1 MPELR
6 QGRRASTFGWWWTA
20 LQGLGFLHHRLRQ
33 GRQEGPACCRGEVR
47 VRVVQRVRVVGDAR
61 RLRFVRTGRFGDIG
75 NLRNSGTVWGIGNI
89 RHRRRLRLEWR
100 GGPRGPRLQARS
112 TRAVQHS
119 QVGTAEVNGLETLRE
134 ALQRAAVSIGA
145 PADVQPALERPRD
158 PAHGDWATNLAMTL
172 AKPLGKKPRD
182 IAEAL
187 LAALDATG
195 AGVAESTVA
204 GPGFINFRL
213 ATADLAAGVGRILAE
228 GAQWGLGTSGTGRTA
243 NVEFVSANPT
253 GPLHVGHG
261 RQAALG
267 DAIAAL
273 LASQGWTVTR
283 EFYYNDAGAQIAN
296 LALSVQARLR
306 ERAGEPGEVPDGGY
320 HGEYI
325 KEIAER
331 YAVELPA
338 DPRGAD
344 LERVRAVAVREL
356 RHEQDLDL
364 RAFGVKF
371 DVYYLES
378 SLYSDGFVA
387 KTVGQLQ
394 QAGHTFEDDG
404 ALYLRTTTF
413 GDDKDRVMRKRD
425 GTFTYFVP
433 DVAYHVT
440 KFERGFTRAINVQG
454 ADHHGTTARV
464 RAGLQALE
472 MGVPKGYP
480 EYVLHQM
487 VTVLKG
493 GEEVKISKR
502 AGAYVTVRDLIDE
515 VGRDAVRYFFL
526 MRKGDSQLVFDVD
539 LARSQ
544 SEENPVY
551 YIQMAHA
558 RLCGIFRVGEIDA
571 CNVTGE
577 GIDWSALD
585 QVEERE
591 LVKTLLDWPTF
602 VANAADALEPHR
614 VANWLLETARL
625 VHIWYHKHHVLGE
638 PERIMQAR
646 LALAKAARITLANG
660 LGLLGISAP
669 ERM

>member
-1 MPELR
+1 MSGLDALR
-6 QGRRASTFGWWWTA
+6 AA
-20 LQGLGFLHHRLRQ
+20 LIQ
-33 GRQEGPACCRGEVR
+33 AAVR
-47 VRVVQRVRVVGDAR
+47 V
-61 RLRFVRTGRFGDIG
+61 
-75 NLRNSGTVWGIGNI
+75 
-89 RHRRRLRLEWR
+89 
-100 GGPRGPRLQARS
+100 
-112 TRAVQHS
+112 
-119 QVGTAEVNGLETLRE
+119 
-134 ALQRAAVSIGA
+134 GA
-145 PADVQPALERPRD
+145 PADVAPVLERPRD

-172 AKPLGKKPRD
+172 AKPLAKKPRE

-187 LAALDATG
+187 VAALDTAA
-195 AGVAESTVA
+195 AGVSEASVA

-213 ATADLAAGVGRILAE
+213 STADLASGIARILQSGE
-228 GAQWGLGTSGTGRTA
+228 SWGRGDAGHGRA
-243 NVEFVSANPT
+243 AMVEFVSANPT

-267 DAIAAL
+267 DSIASL
-273 LASQGWTVTR
+273 LASQGWKVTR
-283 EFYYNDAGAQIAN
+283 EFYYNDAGVQIAN

-306 ERAGEPGEVPDGGY
+306 ERAGDPLVIPEGGY
-320 HGEYI
+320 HGDYI
-325 KEIAER
+325 REIAER
-331 YAVELPA
+331 YAAECPN
-338 DPRGAD
+338 DPRGDD
-344 LERVRAVAVREL
+344 LEQVRQLAVREL
-356 RHEQDLDL
+356 RKEQDLDL
-364 RAFGVKF
+364 RAFGVQF
-371 DVYYLES
+371 DNYYLES
-378 SLYSDGFVA
+378 SLYTDGLVE
-387 KTVGQLQ
+387 KTVRGLQ
-394 QAGHTFEDDG
+394 RTGHTFEDDG
-404 ALYLRTTTF
+404 ALFLRTTSF

-440 KFERGFTRAINVQG
+440 KFERGYTRAINVQG

-464 RAGLQALE
+464 RAGLQALD

-487 VTVLKG
+487 VTVMKS

-502 AGAYVTVRDLIDE
+502 AGSYVTVRDLIDE

-558 RLCGIFRVGEIDA
+558 RLCGIFRVGDVDA
-571 CNVTGE
+571 GRVTGD
-577 GIDWSALD
+577 GLDWSVLD
-585 QVEERE
+585 TPEERE
-591 LVKTLLDWPTF
+591 LVKALLDWPAF
-602 VANAADALEPHR
+602 VATAADNLEPHR
-614 VANWLLETARL
+614 VANWLLETARM
-625 VHIWYHKHHVLGE
+625 VHTWYHKCHVLGE
-638 PERIMQAR
+638 PEPIMQAR